1 MSTAVVPIRPPETTL
16 ASLIEPALLNLAAH
30 SRRAYSHGMRLYLD
44 WLGHRP
50 MTARSVKEWMDELR
64 EDHSTATVNLRLS
77 AVRRLAVYA
86 AEAGM
91 LSDAEAN
98 KIARVKGLKIRGV
111 RTGNWLT
118 AEQVQAI
125 IDSIDASTLIGR
137 RDLAILALL
146 FGCGLRVD
154 EAARLEVWQ
163 LQTRDERWIIAD
175 LQGKHN
181 RTRTVPVSP
190 WAADLVHG
198 WLVASGVTTGRV
210 LRAVGNLEVI
220 EGETLSTQS
229 VYRRAVSLGAS
240 VGVDLA
246 SHDFRRTFGRLAA
259 QNGADIEQI
268 QMVYGHSNRSTT
280 MAYLNLELDLR
291 RAPGDA
297 IKMRIGGAER

>member
-1 MSTAVVPIRPPETTL
+1 MSAIPIRPPETTL

-30 SRRAYSHGMRLYLD
+30 SRRAYAHGMRQYLD
-44 WLGHRP
+44 WLDGRP
-50 MTARSVKEWMDELR
+50 MTARSIKEWADLLR
-64 EDHSTATVNLRLS
+64 RDHSLATVNLRLS

-91 LSDAEAN
+91 LSDAEAG
-98 KIARVKGLKIRGV
+98 KIARVKGFKVQGV

-118 AEQVQAI
+118 CEQVQAI
-125 IDSIDASTLIGR
+125 IDSVDRSTLIGK

-163 LQTRDERWIIAD
+163 LQVRDDRWIIAN
-175 LQGKHN
+175 LLSKHN
-181 RTRTVPVSP
+181 RTRLVPVSP
-190 WAADLVHG
+190 WAAEAIHG
-198 WLVASGVTTGRV
+198 WLAASGVTEGRV
-210 LRAVGNLEVI
+210 LRAVGNLEAV

-229 VYRRAVSLGAS
+229 VYRRAVALGAS

-268 QMVYGHSNRSTT
+268 QMVYGHTNRSTT